1 MTNFVHDALIL
12 KQWDVLVKYVP
23 VDINY
28 LEVLVDYIL
37 YLFVVGRSSN
47 IASWARSAT
56 RKNCAAPE
64 N

>member
-12 KQWDVLVKYVP
+12 KQWNVLVKQVP

-28 LEVLVDYIL
+28 LGVEVDYRS
-37 YLFVVGRSSN
+37 YLFVVGRSTN